1 LIGEAD
7 SLVKATLE
15 TLDTNFTEDAKQIQG
30 VGIKIEARYQHQLYE
45 MGEVLKGVL
54 GFLVILPSN
63 PENSFFQIV
72 EGILNFLQKEEWGTS
87 GASYEIQVDV
97 LVACVRYLTSQM

>member
-15 TLDTNFTEDAKQIQG
+15 SLDTNFTEDAKKISG
-30 VGIKIEARYQHQLYE
+30 VGIKIEARYESKLFE
-45 MGEVLKGVL
+45 MGEVLQGVL

-72 EGILNFLQKEEWGTS
+72 EGILNFLQKEEWGS
-87 GASYEIQVDV
+87 SKASFETQVNV
-97 LVACVRYLTSQM
+97 LIACVRYLASQK